1 MVLYIKLLKKTYAF
15 TNSLHNEYVAQME
28 HNINLV
34 VKLYSD
40 IPDEQLQSIIKNKI
54 GKYDMEFNYE

>member
-1 MVLYIKLLKKTYAF
+1 
-15 TNSLHNEYVAQME
+15 NEYVAQME

>member
-1 MVLYIKLLKKTYAF
+1 MHLQILYIMNMLRK
-15 TNSLHNEYVAQME
+15 ME